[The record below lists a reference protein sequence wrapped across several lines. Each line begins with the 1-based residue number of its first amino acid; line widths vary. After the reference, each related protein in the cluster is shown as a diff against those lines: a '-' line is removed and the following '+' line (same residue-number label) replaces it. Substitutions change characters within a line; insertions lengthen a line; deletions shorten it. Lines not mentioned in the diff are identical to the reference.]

1 MLLEIL
7 FVLTTTGFVLTIILL
22 SLKIN
27 SNPKIRILMIGDSYT
42 FKNNMPSIFQSI
54 LGHKYQ
60 VDSHVIPKL
69 NLTVAYNDQNVKN
82 MIINGKYN
90 FVILQE
96 HSARIIMA
104 TKSFKE
110 AVQNFITLIKNNG
123 SHPVLFEPWAYTD
136 KHPDYK
142 PSPVNWQPPVECPI
156 PNTKSDILV
165 KAPFCYR
172 LKCRDK
178 TKGVNYVSK
187 VTAAICSTEKDDY
200 NTTSKKVQAFT
211 KKECDD
217 LSGELPIIYIGEAI
231 WGYKDTSIL
240 FNLCDEKHP
249 TLAGSY
255 LIALL
260 LYKYFTGKNV
270 TLLSSKVTGCIDCP
284 ITSPLPND
292 WKKCFD
298 CCYKPSLNSGCSK
311 CNNPTIV
318 LDTKIVKNLQEYV
331 SKLP

>member
-1 MLLEIL
+1 MLLKIL
-7 FVLTTTGFVLTIILL
+7 VILAVVLAIIVLL
-22 SLKIN
+22 LKIN
-27 SNPKIRILMIGDSYT
+27 SNSNFNPNSKIRILMIGDSYT

-142 PSPVNWQPPVECPI
+142 PNPVDWQPPVECPLS
-156 PNTKSDILV
+156 NTKSDILV

-187 VTAAICSTEKDDY
+187 VTAAICSTDY

-217 LSGELPIIYIGEAI
+217 LSGVLPIIYIGEAI

-284 ITSPLPND
+284 ITSTLPND

-298 CCYKPSLNSGCSK
+298 CCYKPSLNSGCGK
-311 CNNPTIV
+311 CNNPDSVI
-318 LDTKIVKNLQEYV
+318 DPNIVKNLQEYV
-331 SKLP
+331 STLP